1 MSEPKIS
8 IGILFEK
15 SIKFE
20 LHGNF
25 RIKGSQQFLSGICK
39 AKIVNDQIE
48 IANNNTALHFDN
60 ELVFIPS
67 DPSSEHFILRDV
79 IIGVKFHWERKE
91 KQSFKGW
98 LKLLCT
104 GYKIHAINIV
114 PLEEYLTSVISSEM
128 SAKGTL
134 QLLKAHAIVSRS
146 WVMAQLVKA
155 KKIRNENLAHE
166 TEKKSEDELI
176 RWYDREDHEHFDV
189 CADDHCQRYQ
199 GITKIYT
206 DISKQAVNKT
216 RGLVLMSN
224 DEPGKICDARFS
236 KSCGGISEAFENVW
250 EPVHYPYLIPVVDY
264 KYEPENYTVD
274 FSKERNARKWIL
286 SSPPAFCNTTDKQ
299 ILSQVLIDYDQE
311 TTDFFRWKVEYTQ
324 TELAELIKEKSGIDF
339 GEILDLIPI
348 QRGASARLIKLK
360 VVGSKKTLII
370 GKELEI
376 RKLLSK
382 THLYSSAIVID
393 KMEEVN
399 GVSQKFVLHG
409 AGWGHGVGLCQI
421 GAALMAASGFFFDE
435 ILSHYYKNTTLK
447 QVY

>member
-1 MSEPKIS
+1 MNEPKIS

-39 AKIVNDQIE
+39 AKVINDKIE
-48 IANNNTALHFDN
+48 LTKNDTSFQFEN
-60 ELVFIPS
+60 EILLVPS
-67 DPSSEHFILRDV
+67 NHPTEHFTLRDV

-98 LKLLCT
+98 LKLLRI
-104 GYKIHAINIV
+104 GNKIHAINIV

-155 KKIRNENLAHE
+155 KKIKKENLAHE
-166 TEKKSEDELI
+166 TEKKDNDELI

-206 DISKQAVNKT
+206 DISKQAVNQT
-216 RGLVLMSN
+216 RGLVLMNN
-224 DEPGKICDARFS
+224 DEPSEICDARFS

-250 EPVHYPYLIPVVDY
+250 EPVHHDYLIPVVDY
-264 KYEPENYTVD
+264 KYEPENYTID

-286 SSPPAFCNTTDKQ
+286 YSPPAFCNTTDKQ

-311 TTDFFRWKVEYTQ
+311 TTDFFRWKVEYNQ
-324 TELAELIKEKSGIDF
+324 TELTELIKEKSGIDF
-339 GEILDLIPI
+339 GDILDFIPI

-360 VVGSKKTLII
+360 VIGTKKTFII

-382 THLYSSAIVID
+382 THLYSSAIVFD
-393 KMEEVN
+393 KMDEVN
-399 GVSQKFVLHG
+399 GVPQKFVLHG

-421 GAALMAASGFFFDE
+421 GAALMAQSGFFFDE

-447 QVY
+447 KNY